1 MKKLIGLVLL
11 SAGAVSAS
19 AFDVRI
25 TIENRASQ
33 SPVGLYFGPVW
44 LGFHNGSFDLF
55 DPGTTASPA
64 IETLA
69 ELGDSSAINTWF
81 AGVQPTGF
89 STVLNNPGGP
99 GPGLYAP
106 GSVSSR
112 TVSLDPLQ
120 QRYLSFGTMV
130 VPSNDS
136 FFANASPTFA
146 QLFDASGN
154 FLGAQTWT
162 LTGANVW
169 DAGTEVNNPLNGAAF
184 IQGVDATAGTT
195 EGGVIHLQPLNGLDN
210 DIGLTNGAGQI
221 VGQALTDAPFLRLSV
236 TPVPEPATYGAWAGA
251 LLLIGA
257 IARRFRPSR
266 SEEANG

>member
-1 MKKLIGLVLL
+1 MKKIILPILL
-11 SAGAVSAS
+11 FAGALSAS

-44 LGFHNGSFDLF
+44 LGFHDGTFDLF
-55 DPGTTASPA
+55 DPGTMASPQ
-64 IETLA
+64 IERLA
-69 ELGDSSAINTWF
+69 ELGDSSLVNTWF

-89 STVLNNPGGP
+89 STVLNDPSGP

-106 GSVSSR
+106 GATSSV

-146 QLFDASGN
+146 QLFDSLGN
-154 FLGAQTWT
+154 FSGSQSWT

-169 DAGTEVNNPLNGAAF
+169 DAGSEVNEPLNGAAF
-184 IQGVDATAGTT
+184 VQGVDAMTGTS
-195 EGGVIHLQPLNGLDN
+195 EGGLIHQQSLDGLDN

-221 VGQALTDAPFLRLSV
+221 VGRALTEEPFLRISV
-236 TPVPEPATYGAWAGA
+236 TAVPEPSTYGVIAMGV
-251 LLLIGA
+251 LLLGA
-257 IARRFRPSR
+257 AARRFRSAKPK
-266 SEEANG
+266 AC